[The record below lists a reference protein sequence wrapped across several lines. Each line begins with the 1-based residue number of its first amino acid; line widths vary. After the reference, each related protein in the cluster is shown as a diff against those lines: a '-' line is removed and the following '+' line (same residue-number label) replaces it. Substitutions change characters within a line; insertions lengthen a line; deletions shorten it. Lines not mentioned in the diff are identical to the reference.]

1 MIHSMTGFGKTICE
15 FQGRKL
21 NIEVKSLNSKQ
32 IDIYTR
38 IPHIYKEKELE
49 IRNLLKQKL
58 DRGKVEFG
66 IYIDRLEDEKT
77 ANINK
82 SVILNYYKQL
92 KEITGELNIEQNEQL
107 LPAIMRLP
115 DTVKSEYDE
124 LDEEEWEKVILCIK
138 EAITELISFRTREG
152 KVLEKDIIKRV
163 KMIEL
168 YLQQVEPLEKE
179 RINRVRQRL
188 NNNLH
193 EFISTDNFDTNRL
206 EQEMIFYLE
215 KLDITEEKIRLKAH
229 CEYFLENVSKGSPIG
244 KKLGFISQEM
254 GREINTLGSKANDTG
269 IQKLVIQMKD
279 ELEKIKE
286 QLLNVL

>member
-15 FQGRKL
+15 LQGKKL

-32 IDIYTR
+32 LDIYTK
-38 IPHIYKEKELE
+38 IPHLYKEKELE

-58 DRGKVEFG
+58 DRGKVEFS
-66 IYIDRLEDEKT
+66 IYIDRMEDEKT
-77 ANINK
+77 AIINK
-82 SVILNYYKQL
+82 SVIINYYKQL
-92 KEITGELNIEQNEQL
+92 KEIAGELEIKQNEQL

-124 LDEEEWEKVILCIK
+124 LDEEEWEKVILSIR

-152 KVLEKDIIKRV
+152 EVLEKDIIERV
-163 KMIEL
+163 KMIES

-193 EFISTDNFDTNRL
+193 EYITTDNFDANRL

-215 KLDITEEKIRLKAH
+215 KLDISEEKVRLKNH
-229 CEYFLENVSKGSPIG
+229 CEYFLENVTKGSPIS

-254 GREINTLGSKANDTG
+254 GREINTLGAKANDTG

>member
-1 MIHSMTGFGKTICE
+1 MISSMTGFGKTICE
-15 FQGRKL
+15 LQGKKL

-32 IDIYTR
+32 LDIYTR
-38 IPHIYKEKELE
+38 VPNIYKDKELD

-58 DRGKVEFG
+58 DRGKVEFS
-66 IYIDRLEDEKT
+66 IYIDRLENEKT
-77 ANINK
+77 TNINK
-82 SVILNYYKQL
+82 SVIINYYKQL

-107 LPAIMRLP
+107 LPAIMQLP
-115 DTVKSEYDE
+115 DAVKSEYDE
-124 LDEEEWEKVILCIK
+124 FDEEEWEKIILCIK
-138 EAITELISFRTREG
+138 EAITELISFRIREG
-152 KVLEKDIIKRV
+152 EVLEKDMIERV
-163 KMIEL
+163 KMIES

-179 RINRVRQRL
+179 RIKRVRQRL

-206 EQEMIFYLE
+206 EQEIIFYLE
-215 KLDITEEKIRLKAH
+215 KLDITEEKVRLKNH
-229 CEYFLENVSKGSPIG
+229 CEYFSENVSKGSPIG

>member
-15 FQGRKL
+15 FQGIKL

-58 DRGKVEFG
+58 DRGKVEFN

-152 KVLEKDIIKRV
+152 KVLEKDIIERV

-168 YLQQVEPLEKE
+168 FLQQVEPLEKE
-179 RINRVRQRL
+179 RINRIRQRL

>member
-15 FQGRKL
+15 LQGKKL

-32 IDIYTR
+32 LDIYTK
-38 IPHIYKEKELE
+38 IPHLYKEKELE

-58 DRGKVEFG
+58 NRGKVEFS
-66 IYIDRLEDEKT
+66 IYIDRMEDEKT
-77 ANINK
+77 AIINK
-82 SVILNYYKQL
+82 SVIINYYKQL
-92 KEITGELNIEQNEQL
+92 KEIAGELEIKQNEQL

-124 LDEEEWEKVILCIK
+124 LDEEEWEKVILSIR

-152 KVLEKDIIKRV
+152 EVLEKDIIERV
-163 KMIEL
+163 KMIES

-193 EFISTDNFDTNRL
+193 EYITTDNFDANRL

-215 KLDITEEKIRLKAH
+215 KLDISEEKVRLKNH
-229 CEYFLENVSKGSPIG
+229 CEYFLENVTKGSPIS

-254 GREINTLGSKANDTG
+254 GREINTLGAKANDTG

>member
-32 IDIYTR
+32 IDIYAR

-58 DRGKVEFG
+58 DRGKVEFN

>member
-15 FQGRKL
+15 LQEKKL

-32 IDIYTR
+32 LDIYTR
-38 IPHIYKEKELE
+38 VPHIYKEKELE

-82 SVILNYYKQL
+82 SVIINYYKQL
-92 KEITGELNIEQNEQL
+92 KEITSELNIEQNEQL

-124 LDEEEWEKVILCIK
+124 LDVKEWEKVIFCIR

-206 EQEMIFYLE
+206 EQEIIFYIE
-215 KLDITEEKIRLKAH
+215 KLDITEEKVRLKTH

>member
-1 MIHSMTGFGKTICE
+1 MIQSMTGFGKTICE
-15 FQGRKL
+15 LQGEKL

-32 IDIYTR
+32 LDIYTR
-38 IPHIYKEKELE
+38 VPHIYKEKELE

-77 ANINK
+77 VSINK
-82 SVILNYYKQL
+82 SVIINYYKQL

-124 LDEEEWEKVILCIK
+124 LDEEEWEKVIFCIR
-138 EAITELISFRTREG
+138 EAITELISFRTHEG
-152 KVLEKDIIKRV
+152 KVLEKDMIERV

-179 RINRVRQRL
+179 RINRIRQRL

-193 EFISTDNFDTNRL
+193 EFISADNFDTNRL
-206 EQEMIFYLE
+206 EQEIIFYLE
-215 KLDITEEKIRLKAH
+215 KLDITEEEVRLKNH
-229 CEYFLENVSKGSPIG
+229 CEYFLENISKGSPIG

-269 IQKLVIQMKD
+269 IQKLVIQMKN

>member
-15 FQGRKL
+15 LQEKKL

-32 IDIYTR
+32 LDIYTR
-38 IPHIYKEKELE
+38 VPHIYKEKELE

-58 DRGKVEFG
+58 DRGKVEFN

-82 SVILNYYKQL
+82 SVIINYYKQL
-92 KEITGELNIEQNEQL
+92 KEITSELNIEQNEQL

-124 LDEEEWEKVILCIK
+124 LDVKEWEKVIFCIR

-193 EFISTDNFDTNRL
+193 EFISTDNFDTNRI
-206 EQEMIFYLE
+206 EQEIIFYIE

>member
-15 FQGRKL
+15 LQGKKL

-32 IDIYTR
+32 LDIYTK

-58 DRGKVEFG
+58 DRGKVEFS
-66 IYIDRLEDEKT
+66 IYIDRMEDEKT
-77 ANINK
+77 AIINK
-82 SVILNYYKQL
+82 SVIINYYKQL
-92 KEITGELNIEQNEQL
+92 KEIAGELEIKQNEQL

-124 LDEEEWEKVILCIK
+124 LDEEEWEKVILSIM
-138 EAITELISFRTREG
+138 EAITELINFRTREG
-152 KVLEKDIIKRV
+152 EVLEKDIIERV
-163 KMIEL
+163 KMIES

-179 RINRVRQRL
+179 RINRVKQRL

-193 EFISTDNFDTNRL
+193 KYITTDNFDANRL

-215 KLDITEEKIRLKAH
+215 KLDISEEKVRLKNH

-254 GREINTLGSKANDTG
+254 GREINTLGAKANDTG

>member
-1 MIHSMTGFGKTICE
+1 MTGFGKTICE
-15 FQGRKL
+15 LQGKKL

-32 IDIYTR
+32 LDIYTR

-66 IYIDRLEDEKT
+66 IYIDRIEDEKT
-77 ANINK
+77 AIINK
-82 SVILNYYKQL
+82 SVIINYYRQL
-92 KEITGELNIEQNEQL
+92 KEITGELNIEQSEQL
-107 LPAIMRLP
+107 LPAIMKLP
-115 DTVKSEYDE
+115 DTVKSEYDK
-124 LDEEEWEKVILCIK
+124 LDEEEWEKVILCIRD
-138 EAITELISFRTREG
+138 AIIELISFRTHEG
-152 KVLEKDIIKRV
+152 KALEKDIIERV
-163 KMIEL
+163 KMIES
-168 YLQQVEPLEKE
+168 YLQQVEPLEKG
-179 RINRVRQRL
+179 RINNVRQRL

-193 EFISTDNFDTNRL
+193 EFVSADNFDTNRL
-206 EQEMIFYLE
+206 EQEIIFYLE
-215 KLDITEEKIRLKAH
+215 KLDITEEKVRLKTH

-254 GREINTLGSKANDTG
+254 GREINTLGAKANDTG